1 MREGV
6 ASQIGGAKLDAILNM
21 AGNASVTHED
31 ICNSKDIE
39 QLSNSRVE
47 RTIPIFLRHSYAV
60 TQANMS

>member
-21 AGNASVTHED
+21 AGNASVTLEF
-31 ICNSKDIE
+31 ICDSNEIE
-39 QLSNSRVE
+39 QVSDKRVE
-47 RTIPIFLRHSYAV
+47 RTMTIFKMHAYSV